1 MERRALTV
9 CIAALNAMVATTA
22 ARYADDAEALRACR
36 WAWVMP
42 TLLLRRPRPAP
53 GASGARQEWTAP
65 DAARTAEADFSLT
78 QTLRQR
84 LQLAE
89 MGKWKR
95 LLDDYIEDREVA
107 RRAAMKSESA
117 PMKDDDDDVFDRV
130 TQR

>member
-9 CIAALNAMVATTA
+9 CITALNAMIATTT
-22 ARYADDAEALRACR
+22 ARYADDDEVLRASR

-53 GASGARQEWTAP
+53 GANGARQEWTTP

-89 MGKWKR
+89 MGRWRR

-107 RRAAMKSESA
+107 RRVAM
-117 PMKDDDDDVFDRV
+117 
-130 TQR
+130 